1 MRAVSVVGFK
11 KSGKTRTAV
20 NLCKSLKAR
29 GFRVA
34 AAKFSGHG
42 FDRSGSDTAQL
53 LEACD
58 SVAGIS
64 DGETA
69 VFWNGRRFLQD
80 ILPMLDADVLVVEGG
95 KSLEWLP
102 RVLVLKDESEAAELD
117 RGLALATFGEIGA
130 AGLPA
135 ITDMNEL
142 ADLVTKR
149 GFALPGLD
157 CGECGREDC
166 GGLARDIVSGQA
178 SAEDCRA
185 RSSEVEITV
194 GGARLAM
201 NPFVEGIISSTI
213 RGMLGGLKGYAPG
226 QKIEIKID

>member
-1 MRAVSVVGFK
+1 MIAVSVTGYK

-20 NLCKSLKAR
+20 ELCKSLKAR
-29 GFRVA
+29 GFKVA

-53 LEACD
+53 LEACE

-64 DGETA
+64 DQETA
-69 VFWNGRRFLQD
+69 VFWKGRRFLHD
-80 ILPMLDADVLVVEGG
+80 ILPMLDSDVLVVEGG
-95 KSLEWLP
+95 KSLQWLP
-102 RVLVLKDESEAAELD
+102 RILVLKEASEAAGLD

-135 ITDMNEL
+135 VSDVDEL
-142 ADLVTKR
+142 ADLVLER

-166 GGLARDIVSGQA
+166 GGLAREIVSGAA
-178 SAEDCRA
+178 SMDDCRA
-185 RSSEVEITV
+185 RASKVEITV

-201 NPFVEGIISSTI
+201 NPFVEGLISGAI

-226 QKIEIKID
+226 RKIEIKID